1 MENETS
7 ENYKELFQEKTFQT
21 IKGKINK
28 AKKEIMETSDFLKD
42 IGGTRGLALNYLTSI
57 LELYSFLIKALPKGD
72 GRSES
77 DLLSKEVIKNKEIE
91 KRRLEGI
98 INGLS
103 ENKQKAYF
111 KAAVVF
117 LNESANQKK
126 LSERGTA
133 ITKEFFWRMRIP
145 REDEEFKQE
154 EEIRQTSKL
163 AWKKFEKMAFA
174 LKEIG
179 DKKLYKQ
186 EPLSVKA

>member
-7 ENYKELFQEKTFQT
+7 ESYRKLFQEKAFQT
-21 IKGKINK
+21 IKGNINK

-42 IGGTRGLALNYLTSI
+42 IGGTRRLALNYLTSI
-57 LELYSFLIKALPKGD
+57 LEFDSFLIDALPKGD

-98 INGLS
+98 MNGLS
-103 ENKQKAYF
+103 ENKQEAYF
-111 KAAVVF
+111 KAAVIF
-117 LNESANQKK
+117 SNESANQKK

-163 AWKKFEKMAFA
+163 AWKKFEKMTFA

>member
-7 ENYKELFQEKTFQT
+7 ESYRKLFQEKAFQT
-21 IKGKINK
+21 IKGNINK

-42 IGGTRGLALNYLTSI
+42 IGGTRRLALNYLTSI
-57 LELYSFLIKALPKGD
+57 LEFDSFLIDALPKGD

-98 INGLS
+98 MNGLS
-103 ENKQKAYF
+103 ENKQEAYF
-111 KAAVVF
+111 KAAVIF
-117 LNESANQKK
+117 SNESANQKK